1 MNNRINCS
9 KERGFTFAEILVTIA
24 IMAAVLPALLKVFSD
39 ISRSQVLMDNRL
51 TALNLLKHQMAE
63 IEANGFPDVGQE
75 SGEFGEDS
83 LYQWQSVVT
92 EVDPEELEGLL
103 RVEVTISWSHLG
115 QVKSIGAITYMANRE
130 LQ

>member
-1 MNNRINCS
+1 MNNPIQYNR
-9 KERGFTFAEILVTIA
+9 ERGFTFAEILVTIA

-39 ISRSQVLMDNRL
+39 ISRSQALMDNRL
-51 TALNLLKHQMAE
+51 TALNLLKTQMAE
-63 IEANGFPDVGQE
+63 IEANGLPDVGQD

-83 LYQWQSVVT
+83 LYQWESIVT

-103 RVEVTISWSHLG
+103 RVEVTITWSHLG
-115 QVKSIGAITYMANRE
+115 QVKSIGASTYMANRE

>member
-1 MNNRINCS
+1 MNKCINCG

-51 TALNLLKHQMAE
+51 TALNLLKFQMAE

-83 LYQWQSVVT
+83 QYQWESIIT

>member
-1 MNNRINCS
+1 MNNLFHNNRD
-9 KERGFTFAEILVTIA
+9 KGFTFAEILVTIA
-24 IMAAVLPALLKVFSD
+24 IMAAVLPGLLKVFSD
-39 ISRSQVLMDNRL
+39 ISRSQALMDNKL

-63 IEANGFPDVGQE
+63 IEANGLPDVGQE

-83 LYQWQSVVT
+83 QYQWESVVT

-103 RVEVTISWSHLG
+103 RVDVTITWSHLG
-115 QVKSIGAITYMANRE
+115 QVRSIGASTYMANRE